1 MKLFKQLTPFERG
14 LWLSSVILMIISYV
28 LFGNGDILNLAASL
42 VGATSLIFLA
52 KGYVAGQF
60 LMIAF
65 SLMYGVISFFF
76 SYYGEMIT
84 YLGMTMPMAVLA
96 AVEWIRHPYKQS
108 AEVEVRR
115 ITRRDWLRM
124 TAFSVLVTAVFYVIL
139 RALGNANLLVSTVSV
154 TTSFA
159 AAYLT
164 YLRSSYYA
172 LFYAANDVVLIV
184 LWVLASVADSSYVP
198 MAACFVMFLVNDL
211 YGFYNWRNMQRAQ
224 S

>member
-1 MKLFKQLTPFERG
+1 MKLFKQLTLFERG
-14 LWLSSVILMIISYV
+14 LWLASVILMIVSYA

-52 KGYVAGQF
+52 KGYVVGQL

-96 AVEWIRHPYKQS
+96 AIEWFRHPYEQS

-124 TAFSVLVTAVFYVIL
+124 LVLSVLVTAVFYFIL
-139 RALGNANLLVSTVSV
+139 RALGNANLLVSTFSV

-164 YLRSSYYA
+164 YLRSPYFA
-172 LFYAANDVVLIV
+172 LFYAANDVVLIT
-184 LWVLASVADSSYVP
+184 LWVMASVADSSYVP
-198 MAACFVMFLVNDL
+198 MAACFVMFLANDL
-211 YGFYNWRNMQRAQ
+211 YGFYNWRNMQRSQ

>member
-1 MKLFKQLTPFERG
+1 
-14 LWLSSVILMIISYV
+14 
-28 LFGNGDILNLAASL
+28 
-42 VGATSLIFLA
+42 
-52 KGYVAGQF
+52 
-60 LMIAF
+60 
-65 SLMYGVISFFF
+65 
-76 SYYGEMIT
+76 MIT

-124 TAFSVLVTAVFYVIL
+124 IVFSVLVTAVFYVIL

-164 YLRSSYYA
+164 YLRSPYYA

-198 MAACFVMFLVNDL
+198 MTACFVMFLVNDL